1 MSDQTGVARE
11 LAAAERHDELGEH
24 GQAIDCLARATQ
36 AGSVAAMTRLA
47 KRLIAGDRAPALP
60 TQGAG
65 LLVDAARA
73 GGADA
78 AASLSV
84 LLALGAYVP
93 QSWSGAFETLGV
105 AAEREWEP
113 ARRQL
118 LALMP
123 DHPLTRETQRPGGPA
138 NVWRRLAAEAAH
150 AESQWTAALATPW
163 PGSRVHTIEHLL
175 HSEVCAWLI
184 ERSHGK
190 LTRARVYDSI
200 AGTDR
205 VHATRANTAAVFN
218 LVDAQFVHVL
228 VQSRMARA
236 CGMPLSNME
245 PLTILHYATGEQVRN
260 HFDFVDPQSPHY
272 AEELSRYGQRR
283 ATFLIYLND
292 DYGAGE
298 TDFPELGIRFKGGTG
313 TGLLFVNAG
322 EDDAPDLRMLHAG
335 LPPSAGE
342 KWLAS
347 QFIRS
352 RRTLG

>member
-1 MSDQTGVARE
+1 MSEQTAIARE
-11 LAAAERHDELGEH
+11 LAAADRHDGVGEH
-24 GQAIDCLARATQ
+24 GQAIDCLARATR
-36 AGSVAAMTRLA
+36 AGSVEAMTRLA

-84 LLALGAYVP
+84 LLALGAHVP
-93 QSWSGAFETLGV
+93 QSWPGAFEALGV

-118 LALMP
+118 LVLMP
-123 DHPLTRETQRPGGPA
+123 DHPLTREIQRPGASA
-138 NVWRRLAAEAAH
+138 NSWRRLATEAAQ
-150 AESQWTAALATPW
+150 AESQWAPAVATPW
-163 PGSRVHTIEHLL
+163 PGSPVNTIEHLL
-175 HSEVCAWLI
+175 HSEVCGWLI

-190 LTRARVYDSI
+190 LARARVYDSI

-236 CGMPLSNME
+236 CGIPLSHME
-245 PLTILHYATGEQVRN
+245 PLTILHYATGEQVRD

-272 AEELSRYGQRR
+272 AEELSRHGQRR
-283 ATFLIYLND
+283 ATFLIYLNEE
-292 DYGAGE
+292 YSSGE
-298 TDFPELGIRFKGGTG
+298 TDFPKLGIRFKGRTG
-313 TGLLFVNAG
+313 TGLLFLNAG

-352 RRTLG
+352 RRTIG